1 MLGSRLEPGYFSRP
15 TASVKRGNLS
25 GLIRHSESAH
35 LAGGGELGD
44 LIRSFDW
51 TDTPVGPPEA
61 WPQSLKTA
69 LRIMLTSRQPIWIGW
84 GAELIYFYN
93 DPYKAIIGG
102 KHPWALGKPTK
113 VVWSEIWDDIGPM
126 LAKAM
131 GGIEGTYVEEQLL
144 IMERNGYPEET
155 YYTFSYSP
163 IPNDDG
169 SPGGIICANTDD
181 TRRVIGDRQL
191 KLLRELAATTVD
203 ARTVQDVCDR
213 AAAALRSN
221 PRDIPFAAIYVA
233 EPDND
238 RLRLKSSTGIVA
250 GSPVAPEVLTAEE
263 QGVWPFQEVLKDHQP
278 RLVDDLE
285 SKFGAQLPQDPWG
298 KAPTD
303 AAMLPILPAGETGR
317 AGLLTVGLNPFRL
330 FDELYSGFLGL
341 VAGQIAAAIANAQA
355 YEEERRR
362 AEALAEIDRAKT
374 TFFSNVSHEF
384 RTPLTLMLGPL
395 EEVLGKQ
402 AENVMPDNRRLVE
415 VAHRN
420 GLRLL
425 KLVNSLLDFS
435 RIEAG
440 RLQAR
445 YQPTDIAAFTAELAS
460 CFRSATDRVGLRL
473 VIDTPSLEKPV
484 YLDRD
489 LWEKVI
495 FNLLSNA
502 FKFTFEGEISVEVR
516 LSADGETVATTVRDT
531 GTGIASD
538 ALPRLFERF
547 HRVEGARGRSFEGSG
562 IGLALVQE
570 LVKLHGGEVCAESEL
585 GSGSSFTV
593 TIPLGSAHLPPDR
606 LAHAGSPHTSGTQ
619 SAAFLQE
626 ILHWLPAVDDPE
638 GFASAISN
646 EQEIRLVPVVAAGFK
661 GRRIL
666 LADDNADMR
675 SYVERLLSSH
685 GFVVEAVVDGAA
697 ALAAARR
704 ELPDLIL
711 SDVMMPNLDGFGML
725 RELRADASLRDTPV
739 ILLSARAGEE
749 AKIEGLEAGA
759 DDYVTKPFSAREL
772 VARVSAALNIAHI
785 RRRGGGRAARRD
797 ANPGNIESDW
807 YRNCERARPGA
818 PRADGHG
825 RQRRTHRG
833 AIRCVLLQCYRRQGR
848 ALHPLFD
855 FGS

>member
-1 MLGSRLEPGYFSRP
+1 
-15 TASVKRGNLS
+15 
-25 GLIRHSESAH
+25 
-35 LAGGGELGD
+35 
-44 LIRSFDW
+44 
-51 TDTPVGPPEA
+51 
-61 WPQSLKTA
+61 
-69 LRIMLTSRQPIWIGW
+69 
-84 GAELIYFYN
+84 
-93 DPYKAIIGG
+93 
-102 KHPWALGKPTK
+102 
-113 VVWSEIWDDIGPM
+113 
-126 LAKAM
+126 
-131 GGIEGTYVEEQLL
+131 
-144 IMERNGYPEET
+144 
-155 YYTFSYSP
+155 
-163 IPNDDG
+163 
-169 SPGGIICANTDD
+169 
-181 TRRVIGDRQL
+181 
-191 KLLRELAATTVD
+191 
-203 ARTVQDVCDR
+203 
-213 AAAALRSN
+213 
-221 PRDIPFAAIYVA
+221 
-233 EPDND
+233 
-238 RLRLKSSTGIVA
+238 
-250 GSPVAPEVLTAEE
+250 
-263 QGVWPFQEVLKDHQP
+263 
-278 RLVDDLE
+278 
-285 SKFGAQLPQDPWG
+285 
-298 KAPTD
+298 
-303 AAMLPILPAGETGR
+303 
-317 AGLLTVGLNPFRL
+317 
-330 FDELYSGFLGL
+330 
-341 VAGQIAAAIANAQA
+341 
-355 YEEERRR
+355 
-362 AEALAEIDRAKT
+362 
-374 TFFSNVSHEF
+374 
-384 RTPLTLMLGPL
+384 MLGPL

-460 CFRSATDRVGLRL
+460 CFRSATDRAGLQL

-785 RRRGGGRAARRD
+785 RRQA
-797 ANPGNIESDW
+797 E
-807 YRNCERARPGA
+807 
-818 PRADGHG
+818 
-825 RQRRTHRG
+825 
-833 AIRCVLLQCYRRQGR
+833 V
-848 ALHPLFD
+848 ALHEETRTLETLNRIGTAIASELDLERLVQMVTDASVELTGAEFGAFFYNVIDDKDEHYTLYSISGVERSAFDRFPMPRNTAVFEPTFKGEGIVRSDDILADSRYGKNAPYHGMPEGHLPVRSYLAVPVTSRSGEVIGGLFFGHPQPSRSASGMNGLWSVSRRKQQSRWTMPGCTSRRSGRSKSAATPKPCCGKQKPHFVKPASASSLRWMPAPLLAPG
-855 FGS
+855 FGIFRTINSRPTNGSREHLGSISSFAS